1 LRFSFGAMLFHSSI
15 RKELARSFGA
25 TLVVLVTVIMT
36 MTLIRTVGE
45 ASRGTF
51 NPTDVLI
58 IMGYTV
64 LSDLPTILSLSLFI
78 AILSVVTRMYKDSEM
93 VIWFGSG
100 SGLMALIR
108 PMFRFSWPILVVILV
123 LALFVLPWSSGR
135 IEDLRDKF
143 EKRGDIARIE
153 PGQFQE
159 SANGD
164 RVFFVEGNSQGKQTG
179 TNVFIATK
187 ERGKETVTSARTG
200 RISIIGPDK
209 YLILQSGQRLE
220 KDTVKSGMNL
230 SAFETYGVRVGV
242 DDASS
247 RSYIPVESIPTLGLL
262 EHPVI
267 ENLGELSWRIG
278 LVLAGINFVLLGIA
292 SAGMNPRVGRVAN
305 LGFAFLLF
313 VVYFNML
320 LLGKTWVASGRYPF
334 LPFLLVLHGGAAAVT
349 LLWLLK
355 RHNNWEIR
363 WPPRRPVPGPASSAP
378 GPGGLA

>member
-1 LRFSFGAMLFHSSI
+1 MLFHSSI
-15 RKELARSFGA
+15 RKELARGFGA

-51 NPTDVLI
+51 NPTDVMI

-64 LSDLPTILSLSLFI
+64 LSDMPTILSLSLFI

-100 SGLMALIR
+100 RGLLSLVR
-108 PMFRFSWPILVVILV
+108 PLFRFSWPILVVILV
-123 LALFVLPWSSGR
+123 LALYVLPWAFGR

-164 RVFFVEGNSQGKQTG
+164 RVFFVERNSDGKQTG
-179 TNVFIATK
+179 NNVFIATK
-187 ERGKETVTSARTG
+187 EAGKETITSARTG
-200 RISIIGPDK
+200 RLEIIGRDK
-209 YLILQSGQRLE
+209 FLILKNGQRLE
-220 KDTVKSGMNL
+220 KDTVKNGLNISV
-230 SAFETYGVRVGV
+230 FETYGVRVGT
-242 DDASS
+242 DDASTRTYVS
-247 RSYIPVESIPTLGLL
+247 ADTIPTLGLIAD
-262 EHPVI
+262 PVPT
-267 ENLGELSWRIG
+267 NLAELSWRVG
-278 LVLAGINFVLLGIA
+278 LVLAAINFIFLGIA
-292 SAGMNPRVGRVAN
+292 CAGANPRVGRVAN

-313 VVYFNML
+313 VVYFNL
-320 LLGKTWVASGRYPF
+320 LVLGKGWVESGKVQFGLY
-334 LPFLLVLHGGAAAVT
+334 LLQLHGGAA
-349 LLWLLK
+349 LLAFGWLLK

-363 WPPRRPVPGPASSAP
+363 FPSLRPRA
-378 GPGGLA
+378 

>member
-1 LRFSFGAMLFHSSI
+1 MLFHSSI

-51 NPTDVLI
+51 NPTDVMI

-64 LSDLPTILSLSLFI
+64 LSDMPTILSLSLFI

-100 SGLMALIR
+100 RGVMSLLT

-123 LALFVLPWSSGR
+123 LAMFVLPWAFGR

-143 EKRGDIARIE
+143 EKRGDIARVE

-164 RVFFVEGNSQGKQTG
+164 RVFFVERNSEGKQTG
-179 TNVFIATK
+179 NNVFIATK
-187 ERGKETVTSARTG
+187 EAGKETITSARTG
-200 RISIIGPDK
+200 RIEIIGRDK
-209 YLILQSGQRLE
+209 FLILKNGQRLE
-220 KDTVKSGMNL
+220 KDTVKSDLNV
-230 SAFETYGVRVGV
+230 SVFDTYGVRVGV
-242 DDASS
+242 DDSSS
-247 RSYIPVESIPTLGLL
+247 RTYVPVESIPTLGLISDPAPQKL
-262 EHPVI
+262 A
-267 ENLGELSWRIG
+267 ELSWRIG
-278 LVLAGINFVLLGIA
+278 LVLAAVNFVLLGIA

-313 VVYFNML
+313 VVYFNL
-320 LLGKTWVASGRYPF
+320 LVLGKTWVESGKVQFGVY
-334 LPFLLVLHGGAAAVT
+334 LLQLHGGAAILS
-349 LLWLLK
+349 LLWLAK
-355 RHNNWEIR
+355 RHNNWEFR
-363 WPPRRPVPGPASSAP
+363 LPVRRRAP
-378 GPGGLA
+378 